1 MAADCAGSAP
11 AGPVDTRTPANSA
24 GSATNAMRRCLRR
37 IVPSFSLRQV
47 DDVLATIHKGGMVD
61 ARAPWSGHGD
71 DWRSEE
77 VREAVRELA
86 ERMRI
91 FDGIGSDQRNLSIT

>member
-1 MAADCAGSAP
+1 M
-11 AGPVDTRTPANSA
+11 
-24 GSATNAMRRCLRR
+24 
-37 IVPSFSLRQV
+37 

>member
-1 MAADCAGSAP
+1 M
-11 AGPVDTRTPANSA
+11 
-24 GSATNAMRRCLRR
+24 
-37 IVPSFSLRQV
+37 
-47 DDVLATIHKGGMVD
+47 DDVLATIHKGGWLTL
-61 ARAPWSGHGD
+61 AHPGSGHGD
-71 DWRSEE
+71 GWRSEE